1 MSKVVRTFAFGMATA
16 LLCVQPVAAQV
27 PLSAKLSA
35 HQTWTMSAPLNQQ
48 NPDCVETWS
57 IFADGKMTI
66 QSGAERVQKQ
76 WRVGEGDESQSLYL
90 RRMSSTGG
98 LDCLKN
104 ENAPFEEPQPEAL
117 EPLWVLAFNE
127 NDTLLLCN
135 PLFVKTEYD
144 GKLTR
149 RYGDNCWGKLVPAD

>member
-1 MSKVVRTFAFGMATA
+1 MTKVVRTSALGMATA

-27 PLSAKLSA
+27 PLSQRLSA
-35 HQTWTMSAPLNQQ
+35 HQTWTMSAPLNQL
-48 NPDCVETWS
+48 NPDCVETWT
-57 IFADGKMTI
+57 IFADGKMAI

-117 EPLWVLAFNE
+117 EPLWVLAFNA

-135 PLFVKTEYD
+135 PLYVKTEHD